1 MKQNTLM
8 KRAIAGA
15 LAVAALAVMPAKA
28 QDGAYPTKPVS
39 IIVPF
44 TAGGTA
50 DIFSRMIGAH
60 LHQKW
65 GQPFLTE
72 NVPGAGSIIGIN
84 RVAKGTPDGTILGLG
99 STSGLSINPSLYG
112 DKLAYNPDKELVPI
126 AQVSMVPNVLVVN
139 PNTVKAR
146 SVPELIAFMKAN
158 PGKLSYGSAGVG
170 TSQHLAAEL
179 FQQMSGTKMEHIPYR
194 GSSAMMN
201 DLLSG
206 KIDLAFDNVPLLLP
220 HAKDGKL
227 VLIASATAKRAE
239 FDPNLPTIAETLP
252 GFEAVAWH
260 GFFAP
265 TGTPKAVIEKL
276 AAEIVAFQ
284 LLPETQKKYRD
295 LGAEPKAVPAAEF
308 AAYIASETAR
318 WKKVID
324 SAKITAQ
331 AP

>member
-1 MKQNTLM
+1 MLKSF
-8 KRAIAGA
+8 AA
-15 LAVAALAVMPAKA
+15 AALAALCLAAPARA
-28 QDGAYPTKPVS
+28 QGVAYPSKSVS

-50 DIFSRMIGAH
+50 DIFARLAGTH
-60 LHQKW
+60 LQQKW
-65 GQPFLTE
+65 GQPFITE

-84 RVAKGTPDGTILGLG
+84 RVAKGAPDGSILGLG
-99 STSGLSINPSLYG
+99 STSGLAINPSLYG
-112 DKLAYNPDKELVPI
+112 AKLAYNPAKELVPI
-126 AQVSMVPNVLVVN
+126 VQVSMVPNVLVVH
-139 PNTVKAR
+139 PEKIKAR
-146 SVPELIAFMKAN
+146 SVPDLIAYMKAN
-158 PGKLSYGSAGVG
+158 PGKLSYGSAGIG

-179 FQQMSGTKMEHIPYR
+179 FQQMTGTKMEHIPYR

-227 VLIASATAKRAE
+227 VLLASATEKRAE
-239 FDPNLPTIAETLP
+239 FDPTLPTVAETLP

-265 TGTPKAVIEKL
+265 AGTPQAVIDKL
-276 AAEIVAFQ
+276 SSEIIAFMG
-284 LLPETQKKYRD
+284 LPETQKKFRD
-295 LGAEPKAVPAAEF
+295 LGAVPMAVPPAGF
-308 AAYIASETAR
+308 AAYIALETTR
-318 WKKVID
+318 WKKVIET
-324 SAKITAQ
+324 AGITAQ